1 MPQQHLP
8 DHPDLTPL
16 RRQAKSLRDRVRAGD
31 ADAIARVHEHHPSPR
46 AVPGDDAT
54 TTGFLLADAQLT
66 VARSYGFSSW
76 PALRRHVDEVHRLT
90 RSPHL
95 AAARSGTDELLRR
108 ACLDYGTDRR
118 GDREEAARQLAADP
132 ALAGATLCTAAAF
145 GDLAA
150 ARAILAVDPGA
161 VSREDGPFRWPPLLY
176 LAYSRVPISVP
187 EADAA
192 DHVAV
197 ARLLIAHGADPDA
210 GFLWDG
216 MTSPFT
222 ALTGAFGGGE
232 QGAPPHSHELPL
244 ARLLLEAGAEP
255 NDNQTIYNRGAGD
268 RQVRDDTEFLELL
281 LAAGLGRG
289 DGGPWH
295 RLLAP
300 RHPVPAQIVADAL
313 QHAAEKGLPRRLAL
327 LLEHD
332 ADPGRGSTHP
342 LYGGRTPYEGAV
354 LHGNAAAA
362 ELLEA
367 AGADTT
373 GVGPLEQLV
382 GACLAGDRDAALSA
396 ATDDALLRMLRTR
409 HRDLVAR
416 AAALGRPDAVRLSID
431 LGSDI
436 DALTGTTAL
445 HEAAVRGEESVVEL
459 LLELG
464 ADPGIL
470 DATHRA
476 PAAAWARHG
485 GHDRLAERLDAVTG
499 SGTP

>member
-16 RRQAKSLRDRVRAGD
+16 RREAKSLRDRVRD
-31 ADAIARVHEHHPSPR
+31 ADPEAITTVHEHHPAPR
-46 AVPGDDAT
+46 IAPEDEPGG
-54 TTGFLLADAQLT
+54 TGFRLADAQLT
-66 VARSYGFSSW
+66 VARSYGFRSW
-76 PALRRHVDEVHRLT
+76 PALRRHVDQVHRLT
-90 RSPHL
+90 RRPHL
-95 AAARSGTDELLRR
+95 AAACTGTDELLRL

-118 GDREEAARQLAADP
+118 SDREEAARRLAADP
-132 ALAGATLCTAAAF
+132 ALAGASLCTAAAF

-176 LAYSRVPISVP
+176 LAYSRTCISAP
-187 EADAA
+187 GADGAG
-192 DHVAV
+192 HLAV
-197 ARLLIAHGADPDA
+197 ARLLITHGADPNA

-232 QGAPPHSHELPL
+232 QAAPPHPDELPL
-244 ARLLLEAGAEP
+244 ARLLLGAGAEP

-268 RQVRDDTEFLELL
+268 RLVRDDTEFLELL

-300 RHPVPAQIVADAL
+300 RHPAPTQIVADAL
-313 QHAAEKGLPRRLAL
+313 QHAAEKGLPRRLTL
-327 LLEHD
+327 LLEHGV
-332 ADPGRGSTHP
+332 DPDRGSTHP
-342 LYGGRTPYEGAV
+342 LHHGRTPYEGAV
-354 LHGNAAAA
+354 LHGNAAAV
-362 ELLEA
+362 ELLAA
-367 AGADTT
+367 AGADTS
-373 GVGPLEQLV
+373 GAGPLEQLV
-382 GACLAGDRDAALSA
+382 GACLSGDRDAALRA
-396 ATDDALLRMLRTR
+396 AADDALLRTLLTR

-416 AAALGRPDAVRLSID
+416 AAVLGRPNAVRLCLD

-470 DATHRA
+470 DASHRA

-485 GHDRLAERLDAVTG
+485 GHDRLAERLDTVAGRAV
-499 SGTP
+499 P